1 MIDYAHLFAPLAAH
15 DSVVYFCYCPTQQ
28 RVLYVSEAYE
38 RELGGQVAAVNEEL
52 PGWLARLHPDDYTYL
67 TEQLCHAA
75 TGQLVQDLE
84 LRLHTSDNKTQWL
97 CLTAVGY
104 LPGGG
109 NATGGM
115 LISGHLRDVTAARA
129 MVELANRYQVK
140 KNSMLEIL
148 SHDLAAPMVLVQQMS
163 GYIKEKVEGLHDE
176 QLNVMLEEMHLI
188 CQQGVNLIRD
198 FVDQEFMESSQVD
211 LHLTR
216 IDLAERLRILV
227 ANYQEREQAT
237 ARHFSFET
245 SHPSIY
251 AEIDENKFLQAINNL
266 LSNSLKF
273 TPDGGLLRVTLRQ
286 QPTRLVITVTDTG
299 IGIPRDVQPELFE
312 RFTPARRPGLR
323 GEKSTGLGMSIIKTI
338 VELHQGRIWFE
349 SEEGRG
355 TTFFIEL
362 PLSVAG

>member
-1 MIDYAHLFAPLAAH
+1 MTDYAHLFAPLAAH

-38 RELGGQVAAVNEEL
+38 RELGGHVAAINEEL
-52 PGWLARLHPDDYTYL
+52 PGWLARMHPDDRTYL
-67 TEQLCHAA
+67 AERLCHAA

-84 LRLHTSDNKTQWL
+84 LRLSTFDNKTQWL

-104 LPGGG
+104 LPEGGG
-109 NATGGM
+109 STGEL
-115 LISGHLRDVTAARA
+115 LISGHLRDITAARA
-129 MVELANRYQVK
+129 VVEMANRYQAK

-176 QLNVMLEEMHLI
+176 PLNAMLEEMHLI
-188 CQQGVNLIRD
+188 CRQGVNLIRD
-198 FVDQEFMESSQVD
+198 FVDQEFMESSQID
-211 LHLTR
+211 LHLSR
-216 IDLAERLRILV
+216 VDLAERLRIVV

-237 ARHFSFET
+237 ARHFSFEASQPT
-245 SHPSIY
+245 IY

-273 TPDGGLLRVTLRQ
+273 TPDGGLLRVTLSQ
-286 QPTRLVITVTDTG
+286 HPTHLLITVADTG
-299 IGIPRDVQPELFE
+299 IGIPRDMQPELFE

-349 SEEGRG
+349 SAEGEG
-355 TTFFIEL
+355 TTFFIRL
-362 PLSVAG
+362 PLTLAE